1 MMYRRIIISLALFML
16 WIPLSAQDDDV
27 EKREKDADLME
38 FVAADPHLSID
49 TTFVKKYR
57 NINNYSLFGV
67 QYGANLASA
76 SMNPTADFTMQLLP
90 VDVGILY
97 TRYCKMF
104 GYMPYFAFQGGIF
117 YSEQAFRFAEN
128 EDTGRPSYSLLG
140 AYKYRMPVV
149 EVPFSAQMH
158 YDFWKMKIMV
168 NIGFFGGY
176 RLGIK
181 REYNEVQCRPDDSR
195 REYERK
201 FHENERRFFY
211 GIQGGGGLALIFDP
225 IEIHFTATYKYGLS
239 YLYKP
244 NISTRTYVEGE
255 DKSNYYYTWTNTTN
269 IVVGVGIHYQLTRR
283 IGSSKKMLREE
294 AKRQVDEMYGYGN
307 ETDNGKNR

>member
-1 MMYRRIIISLALFML
+1 MMYRRFLITFTLLLCWSLAF
-16 WIPLSAQDDDV
+16 AQEEEP
-27 EKREKDADLME
+27 EKKDPDADLMA

-49 TTFVKKYR
+49 TTFVRKYKR
-57 NINNYSLFGV
+57 INDYSLIGV
-67 QYGANLASA
+67 QYGVNLASA
-76 SMNPTADFTMQLLP
+76 MINPSSSFTMQVLP

-104 GYMPYFAFQGGIF
+104 GYMPYFAFQGGVF
-117 YSEQAFRFAEN
+117 FSEQAYRFADN
-128 EDTGRPSYSLLG
+128 EETGRPNYALLG
-140 AYKYRMPVV
+140 AYKVRMPVI

-181 REYNEVQCRPDDSR
+181 REYNDIQCSPTDVR
-195 REYERK
+195 REYANK
-201 FHENERRFFY
+201 FHQNERRFFY
-211 GIQGGGGLALIFDP
+211 GIQGGAGLALIFDP

-239 YLYKP
+239 YMYKP
-244 NISTRTYVEGE
+244 NISTYSFVEGE

-269 IVVGVGIHYQLTRR
+269 IIVGVGIHYQLTRR

-294 AKRQVDEMYGYGN
+294 AKRQVDELYGI
-307 ETDNGKNR
+307 TDEKNNSENR

>member
-1 MMYRRIIISLALFML
+1 MMYRRIFITLALCL
-16 WIPLSAQDDDV
+16 CWNLCLAQEEEV
-27 EKREKDADLME
+27 EKRDKDADLME

-49 TTFVKKYR
+49 TTFVKKYKK
-57 NINNYSLFGV
+57 INNYSLLGV
-67 QYGANLASA
+67 QYGLNLASG
-76 SMNPTADFTMQLLP
+76 MLNPSTDFTMQVLP

-104 GYMPYFAFQGGIF
+104 GYMPYFAFQGGVF
-117 YSEQAFRFAEN
+117 FSEQAFRFADN
-128 EDTGRPSYSLLG
+128 VDSGRPGYSLFG
-140 AYKYRMPVV
+140 AYKVRMPVV
-149 EVPFSAQMH
+149 EVPLSAQMH
-158 YDFWKMKIMV
+158 YDFWKMKLMV

-181 REYNEVQCRPDDSR
+181 RDYNDIQCRPEDPR
-195 REYERK
+195 RAYERK

-255 DKSNYYYTWTNTTN
+255 DKSNYYYTWANTTN

-283 IGSSKKMLREE
+283 IGSSKKALREE
-294 AKRQVDEMYGYGN
+294 ARRQVNELYGIKDEN
-307 ETDNGKNR
+307 NNSKNR